1 MEQQRS
7 EDYYRLINHLLT
19 CRDGEEPKILMA
31 NPDLMDDGL
40 VQAMKQVASM
50 MAQQGNQYFANY
62 LIHVAEHLPNS
73 PFFRSVTPATGAT
86 SKASPR
92 ANSVKL
98 PPLLEQM
105 LKTIVESQGNPQAV
119 YNLLQANTDKLDDN
133 FVEPFRNWVFSTFPN
148 AEPEAAQMMATVVR
162 GFSTLMLQSPLGNRA
177 INLEIAIIGYE
188 VSATIFTR
196 EGFPEQWAEIQSNLA
211 PAYRNRIKGDR
222 ADNLE
227 KGIAACLG
235 ALEVITR
242 QSLPEQWATTQN
254 NLGLLY
260 TDRITGDRT
269 DNIEKSIACY
279 EEALQ
284 VVTRSLDPELWGTLQ
299 NNLGNAYL
307 FRIQGDEAQNL
318 EKAIA
323 CYQVALQVRT
333 RSASS
338 YYWASSQF
346 NLGSAY
352 SKRILGNREQNLQKA
367 ISAYKNA
374 LQVYTASD
382 YPERW
387 AGAEASL
394 GNAYRETG
402 QITEALDC
410 FRAALGVFTPTSF
423 PRDCIKTGLSLGDTA
438 LAAGIKAEAFE
449 GYAVAIE
456 AVEQNR
462 RWTDAFAQGREIPE
476 EVLAYTKMVVFCI
489 TNGERNKAREYA
501 ERSGYQHILDLIDSD
516 EFQQIQGISEFLG
529 QVLQTTSQ
537 SNGGPQVVYQLLE
550 ANLEKLDDRFVE
562 MLGITK
568 AVLSQMTS
576 GQAINMAAAILHFSS
591 LIQHF
596 SEGNRDINWKIANT
610 GYEVAA
616 TVFTQEAFPEQWTII
631 QERLRSQ
638 LLFQLWQATLESKD
652 NPQVVYPLLEANK
665 DKLDERFATVLRDD
679 VTAMLSEAPPESAK
693 SIAAVVVALSSLIQ
707 EFRQGNEANNL
718 EIAIT
723 GYEVA
728 STVLTRDAFPEQWGL
743 CQTRLGNAY
752 HRRLKGDT
760 AENIER
766 AIAQCQNALQ
776 VHTREAFPE
785 LWAESQRNLALAYGY
800 RIRGDQ
806 SENAELAIAACEA
819 AMQVYTREASPEAW
833 AKIQNNLGIIY
844 RDRIEGNKSE
854 NLEQAIACY
863 QNALEIRTREDF
875 PELWAQTQMNLG
887 SAYRYRVE
895 GDRAENIEMAIA
907 ASKAALQVYTREA
920 FPKDWAGVQ
929 MNLANAYGDRIR
941 GDRGENLEIAIATH
955 EAALE
960 VLTQQEFPREWA
972 MTQMNLGNAYLWREC
987 IDEAI
992 ACYQSALKVFT
1003 PAAFPVECLN
1013 TGRNFSHLAFA
1024 VGRWAEAIQGYGAAI
1039 EAVETSRTWA
1049 TSESRRQEI
1058 LAQAIDVYKNMVQ
1071 ACINDGQLE
1080 KAIETVERS
1089 RSKRLVDLMASN
1101 DLYQSGEIPPEVKEL
1116 LQRFEDLQQ
1125 RIDRERSSY
1134 DADNN
1139 RELMRVGNSTR
1150 DRAAFQAYNEAIA
1163 TLEAEKLQV
1172 WEQLRRFDPV
1182 LAGEIQVTP
1191 LKFADIQK
1199 LIDQPT
1205 TAILSFYTTNTDTH
1219 IFVLRQNK
1227 ITLHTCTGQG
1237 VETLQNGIFQ
1247 NWLMPYVSDRK
1258 IWESQINT
1266 ILSELSQRLQL
1277 PELISKHLEGIEELI
1292 IVPHLLLHQIPFAAL
1307 PIVRENLTPP
1317 CPPSPLLAGDRSVS
1331 EELGE
1336 RSKYL
1341 GDKFLIRYTPSCQI
1355 LEFCHQR
1362 GNVETFQATS
1372 LQYGTVEDAEDNLP
1386 CASFEGEQIA
1396 QLCDIR
1402 QERRLIGSTQ
1412 ATCNNYRQLVQ
1423 KIQVLHSCHHAQSR
1437 LDNPL
1442 ESQLKLA
1449 DGSITLGQLMTPG
1462 WRLPNLS
1469 DVFLSCCETNLGDPS
1484 ISDDILTL
1492 STGFLCAGAR
1502 SVVSTLWAV
1511 DDLATAL
1518 FSTFYYQQ
1526 RQQIKSRPEALRQA
1540 QIKLREL
1547 KKGEL
1552 KELFKQVE
1560 IKRKQAR
1567 TKRNQYPPDSVEYL
1581 KCDREY
1587 KKYAGVTIQIEKVK
1601 NYQEEYPFSHPGYWA
1616 AFTCQGLK

>member
-31 NPDLMDDGL
+31 NPDLIDDGL

-50 MAQQGNQYFANY
+50 MAQQGNQYFAEY
-62 LIHVAEHLPNS
+62 LIHASEHLPNL
-73 PFFRSVTPATGAT
+73 PFFRSVTLATDAT

-92 ANSVKL
+92 GNSVKL
-98 PPLLEQM
+98 PPLLQQM

-119 YNLLQANTDKLDDN
+119 YNLLQANRDKLDDN
-133 FVEPFRNWVFSTFPN
+133 FVEQFRNWAFSTFPN

-162 GFSTLMLQSPLGNRA
+162 DFSTRMWQSPLGNRA

-196 EGFPEQWAEIQSNLA
+196 EAFPEEWAEIQSNLA
-211 PAYRNRIKGDR
+211 PAYRHRIKGDR
-222 ADNLE
+222 TDNLE

-242 QSLPEQWATTQN
+242 HSLPEQWARVQN

-269 DNIEKSIACY
+269 ENVEKSIACY
-279 EEALQ
+279 EGALQ
-284 VVTRSLDPELWGTLQ
+284 VVTRSSHPELWGMLQ
-299 NNLGNAYL
+299 NNLANAYL

-333 RSASS
+333 RSASP
-338 YYWASSQF
+338 YYWASTQV

-352 SKRILGNREQNLQKA
+352 NKRILGNREQNLQRA

-402 QITEALDC
+402 QITEALNC
-410 FRAALGVFTPTSF
+410 FRAALEVFTPASF

-438 LAAGIKAEAFE
+438 LAAGMKAEACE

-476 EVLAYTKMVVFCI
+476 EVLAYTKMVVFYI

-501 ERSGYQHILDLIDSD
+501 ERSGSQSLLDLLDSD
-516 EFQQIQGISEFLG
+516 KFQQIQGISQFLS
-529 QVLQTTSQ
+529 QVLQTSSE
-537 SNGGPQVVYQLLE
+537 SNGDPQVVYQLLE
-550 ANLEKLDDRFVE
+550 ANLDKLDEHFVE

-568 AVLSQMTS
+568 AVLSQVTS
-576 GQAINMAAAILHFSS
+576 EQAINMAAAILTFSS
-591 LIQHF
+591 LIQSF
-596 SEGNRDINWKIANT
+596 PQGSSEINWKIANT

-631 QERLRSQ
+631 QKRLRSQ
-638 LLFQLWQATLESKD
+638 LLCQLLQVISQLED
-652 NPQVVYPLLEANK
+652 NPQVIYPLLEANQ
-665 DKLDERFATVLRDD
+665 DKLDEHFATGLRDH
-679 VTAMLSEAPPESAK
+679 VTAMLSEEPLEYAK
-693 SIAAVVVALSSLIQ
+693 GIAAAVVCLSNRIQ
-707 EFRQGNEANNL
+707 GFRQGNEANNL

-728 STVLTRDAFPEQWGL
+728 STVLNREAFPEQWAM
-743 CQTRLGNAY
+743 CQTLLANAY
-752 HRRLKGDT
+752 SCRLKGER

-766 AIAQCQNALQ
+766 AIAQCQNASQ
-776 VHTREAFPE
+776 VHTRQAFPE

-819 AMQVYTREASPEAW
+819 AMQVYTREASPEGW

-844 RDRIEGNKSE
+844 RDRIEGNRAE
-854 NLEQAIACY
+854 NLERAIACY

-907 ASKAALQVYTREA
+907 ASKAAMQVYTREA

-929 MNLANAYGDRIR
+929 MNLANAYGDRIC

-955 EAALE
+955 EAALQ
-960 VLTQQEFPREWA
+960 VLTRQEFPREWA
-972 MTQMNLGNAYLWREC
+972 MTQMNLGNVYLQLVS

-1058 LAQAIDVYKNMVQ
+1058 LAEAIDVYQNMVQ
-1071 ACINDGQLE
+1071 ACINNGQLE
-1080 KAIETVERS
+1080 KAIEYVERS

-1101 DLYQSGEIPPEVKEL
+1101 DLYQGGEIPPEVKEL
-1116 LQRFEDLQQ
+1116 LQQFDDLQQ
-1125 RIDRERSSY
+1125 RIDQERSQNKSGK
-1134 DADNN
+1134 N
-1139 RELMRVGNSTR
+1139 RELMGVGTTTQS
-1150 DRAAFQAYNEAIA
+1150 RAAFQAYNEAIA
-1163 TLEAEKLQV
+1163 TLEAEKQQI

-1182 LAGEIQVTP
+1182 LAGEIQVSAP
-1191 LKFADIQK
+1191 GFCAMQQ
-1199 LIDQPT
+1199 LIDSPT
-1205 TAILSFYTTNTDTH
+1205 TAILCFYTTSNDTH
-1219 IFVLRQNK
+1219 VFVLRPNQ
-1227 ITLHTCTGQG
+1227 ITCHTCTGQG
-1237 VETLQNGIFQ
+1237 IETLQFWISQ
-1247 NWLMPYVSDRK
+1247 NWLKPYIEDRN
-1258 IWESQINT
+1258 IWKSQISAF
-1266 ILSELSQRLQL
+1266 LVELAQRLL
-1277 PELISKHLEGIEELI
+1277 LSDLISQHLDGITELI
-1292 IVPHLLLHQIPFAAL
+1292 IVPHLLLHQLPLTAL
-1307 PIVRENLTPP
+1307 PIQDPQHP
-1317 CPPSPLLAGDRSVS
+1317 Y
-1331 EELGE
+1331 LGE
-1336 RSKYL
+1336 
-1341 GDKFLIRYTPSCQI
+1341 KFLIRYTSSCQV
-1355 LEFCHQR
+1355 LEFCQQR
-1362 GNVETFQATS
+1362 GEVGDCLT
-1372 LQYGTVEDAEDNLP
+1372 YGTVEDATNDLP

-1396 QLCDIR
+1396 KLHQIPNH
-1402 QERRLIGSTQ
+1402 RRLRGTSQ
-1412 ATCNNYRQLVQ
+1412 ATRDNYRQLAEKV
-1423 KIQVLHSCHHAQSR
+1423 QVLHSCHHAESC
-1437 LDNPL
+1437 LDHPL
-1442 ESQLKLA
+1442 DSKLKLG
-1449 DGSITLGQLMTPG
+1449 DGSITLGQLMTPN

-1469 DVFLSCCETNLGDPS
+1469 DVFLSCCETGLGLPE
-1484 ISDDILTL
+1484 ITDDILTL

-1511 DDLATAL
+1511 GDLATAL
-1518 FSTFYYQQ
+1518 FSIFYYQH
-1526 RQQIKSRPEALRQA
+1526 RQQGKSRPEALQQA

-1547 KKGEL
+1547 KKDEL
-1552 KELFKQVE
+1552 LNREDIQELYRQAVVGRKE
-1560 IKRKQAR
+1560 AR
-1567 TKRNQYPPDSVEYL
+1567 RKRNQYQPDSVDYL
-1581 KCDREY
+1581 EWDREY
-1587 KKYAGVTIQIEKVK
+1587 RKYARGTIEIDKIKTSPDEK
-1601 NYQEEYPFSHPGYWA
+1601 PFSHPFYWA
-1616 AFTCQGLK
+1616 AFTCQGLR